1 MEEETVEEEEEQEE
15 VVFVVVEEEEVV
27 VVVLFAEVA
36 DGVNLASE
44 VLLPCDRI
52 ESMLPEGEGVD
63 LDEGVEM
70 FRFGRTGEGV

>member
-1 MEEETVEEEEEQEE
+1 MEEEGKEEEVMFVVAAVEEEE
-15 VVFVVVEEEEVV
+15 
-27 VVVLFAEVA
+27 LA

>member
-1 MEEETVEEEEEQEE
+1 MEEEGKEEEVMFVVVAAVEEEE
-15 VVFVVVEEEEVV
+15 
-27 VVVLFAEVA
+27 LA